1 MDGGL
6 NNGLRGGFR
15 GRGRGRGR
23 GGRRGAPPE
32 GPIDDL
38 KLYVGQ
44 LSWNVDDAGLKEAFQ
59 LYGSCEVPPSTPN
72 TCHSL
77 LQPLPFQYAHGGP
90 CRQGCALLSAW
101 AGRVSVASV
110 VAGSQGA

>member
-77 LQPLPFQYAHGGP
+77 LQSLPFQYAHDRP
-90 CRQGCALLSAW
+90 CRQGCAPLSAL